1 MSFSNNSTK
10 PATAV
15 ILAGGDASDRLA
27 SHQGAPAKAHVKV
40 GGRSLADLV
49 MTAVAEA
56 TSVDRIVFVGSLPAD
71 VRQQPDA
78 TVPSGKL
85 FSDSV
90 ALGLGA
96 ALGLDPEAPLLLC
109 TCDLPW
115 LTGAAI
121 DRFVG
126 RSTDDLNYPIISR
139 EVALKD
145 FPGQERTWVKLKQ
158 GQVTG
163 GNLALIQARVVPDL
177 LLLTDRFFRA
187 RKNPLALS
195 SLVGFGTLIDLL
207 LGRADLP
214 SLETRVSALL
224 GHQARAVWA
233 EDASLG
239 ADVDKPEQLP
249 AD

>member
-1 MSFSNNSTK
+1 MSFSDTSNK

-27 SHQGAPAKAHVKV
+27 RHQAAPAKAHVTI

-49 MTAVAEA
+49 VTALSEA
-56 TSVDRIVFVGSLPAD
+56 SSVNRIVFVGSLPAD
-71 VRQQPDA
+71 TSRQPDA
-78 TVPSGKL
+78 VVPSGKL

-96 ALGLDPEAPLLLC
+96 ALGLDPQAPLLLC

-115 LTGAAI
+115 LTGAAV
-121 DRFVG
+121 DRFVNQAH
-126 RSTDDLNYPIISR
+126 DDLNYPIVSR

-163 GNLALIQARVVPDL
+163 GNLALIQAKVVPDL

-214 SLETRVSALL
+214 SLEKRVSALL
-224 GHQARAVWA
+224 GHRARAVWA